1 MSGTDIRS
9 RIERFA
15 EEVLA
20 ENGDLYLV
28 DVVVRGRKGS
38 RVVEVYVD
46 GDEGVGVD
54 DLARLSREI
63 GFLLETEDVIKGK
76 YNLNVSS
83 PGEDRSLKM
92 PRQYRRHV
100 GKPIDVKVAA
110 DEVDGEGL
118 VSGVNRGVDGDVLR
132 LETDNGEQISIPLD
146 QVESAKVKLPW

>member
-1 MSGTDIRS
+1 MSDTDNRS
-9 RIERFA
+9 RVARFA
-15 EEVLA
+15 EEVL
-20 ENGDLYLV
+20 GDDDLYLV

-38 RVVEVYVD
+38 QVVEVYVD

-83 PGEDRSLKM
+83 PGEDRSLKL

-100 GKPIDVKVAA
+100 GKPIDVQVSGSG
-110 DEVDGEGL
+110 DEAQSL

-132 LETDNGEQISIPLD
+132 LESDNGEQISIPLD
-146 QVESAKVKLPW
+146 TVESAKVKLPW